1 VECGIFYQLT
11 PHSAIRNLKLEFIMP
26 YTLWFDKAGK
36 EAIGLVGGKNASLG
50 ELIKADIPVPPG
62 FSVTTETYSE
72 FLSGGGLKEKI
83 ENLLS
88 KIDIQDVSSLE
99 NASKVIRQLM
109 AEATFSKRIEE
120 EISSNYQALTQVC
133 DVRDLPVA
141 VRSSAT
147 AEDLPG
153 ASFAGQQD
161 TFLWVQGSDEVLEKI
176 KLCMSSLFTP
186 RAISYRIKMGFPHE
200 KVLISVG
207 IQKIVD
213 ARAAGVMFTL
223 NPTNGDPS
231 KVVIEGNWGL
241 GETVVSGICNPDKYV
256 VDKVTKEIERKVSLK
271 ECECIYDPVRGGVAH
286 VDTPPER
293 REIPCIEDQEIL
305 ELARYAKKV
314 EGYYGCPQDIEWA
327 IDKQKPFPL
336 NIFMVQS
343 RPETIWSQQKKG
355 PVLGKKNVYELLME
369 KALSRVKVSS

>member
-1 VECGIFYQLT
+1 
-11 PHSAIRNLKLEFIMP
+11 MP

-50 ELIKADIPVPPG
+50 ELIRADIPVPPG

-83 ENLLS
+83 EKLLS

-99 NASKVIRQLM
+99 NASNAIRQIM

-120 EISSNYQALTQVC
+120 EISSNYEALAQVC
-133 DVRDLPVA
+133 DVRNLPVA

-161 TFLWVQGSDEVLEKI
+161 TFLWVKGADEVLEKV

-207 IQKIVD
+207 VQKIVD

-231 KVVIEGNWGL
+231 KVVIEANWGL

-256 VDKVTKEIERKVSLK
+256 VDKVTKEIERKVSAK

-286 VDTPPER
+286 VDTPPDR
-293 REIPCIEDQEIL
+293 REMPCIEDEEIL

-314 EGYYGCPQDIEWA
+314 EEYYGCPQDIEWA
-327 IDKQKPFPL
+327 VDKHRPFPL
-336 NIFMVQS
+336 NLFMVQS
-343 RPETIWSQQKKG
+343 RPETIWSQQKKE
-355 PVLGKKNVYELLME
+355 PILGKKSAYDLLME
-369 KALSRVKVSS
+369 KALTRIKISS

>member
-1 VECGIFYQLT
+1 
-11 PHSAIRNLKLEFIMP
+11 MP

-62 FSVTTETYSE
+62 FSVTTETYLE
-72 FLSGGGLKEKI
+72 LLSGGGMKEKI
-83 ENLLS
+83 EEILS
-88 KIDIQDVSSLE
+88 RIDLQDVASLE

-109 AEATFSKRIEE
+109 TEASLPKRIEE
-120 EISSNYQALTQVC
+120 EISFNYQTLAQVF
-133 DVRDLPVA
+133 DVPNLPVA

-161 TFLWVQGSDEVLEKI
+161 TYLWVQGSDEVLEKI

-207 IQKIVD
+207 VQKIVD

-223 NPTNGDPS
+223 NPLNGDPS

-241 GETVVSGICNPDKYV
+241 GETVVSGQVNPDKFV
-256 VDKVTKEIERKVSLK
+256 VDKVTKEIESTISQKWT
-271 ECECIYDPVRGGVAH
+271 ECIFDPEKGMVCH
-286 VDTPPER
+286 LDIPHER
-293 REIPCIEDQEIL
+293 QEIQCIEDQEVL
-305 ELARYAKKV
+305 ELARYGRRI
-314 EGYYGCPQDIEWA
+314 EEYYGCPQDIEWA
-327 IDKQKPFPL
+327 IDKDKPFPL
-336 NIFMVQS
+336 NIFLVQS
-343 RPETIWSQQKKG
+343 RPETVCSQQKKE
-355 PVLGKKNVYELLME
+355 PVLGKKSAYDLLME
-369 KALSRVKVSS
+369 KALQRIKIGS

>member
-1 VECGIFYQLT
+1 
-11 PHSAIRNLKLEFIMP
+11 MP
-26 YTLWFDKAGK
+26 YTLWFDKAGR

-62 FSVTTETYSE
+62 FSVTTEAYLE
-72 FLSGGGLKEKI
+72 FLTGWGIKETV
-83 ENLLS
+83 ESALS
-88 KIDIQDVSSLE
+88 RIDLQDIASLE
-99 NASKVIRQLM
+99 QASKSIRKLM
-109 AEATFSKRIEE
+109 AEAPFPKGIEE
-120 EISSNYQALTQVC
+120 EISSNYQALSQVF
-133 DVRDLPVA
+133 DVHDLPVA

-161 TFLWVQGSDEVLEKI
+161 TFLWVQGRHELLKKI
-176 KLCMSSLFTP
+176 KSCMSSLFTP

-207 IQKIVD
+207 VQKIVD

-241 GETVVSGICNPDKYV
+241 GETVVSGICNPDKFV

-271 ECECIYDPVRGGVAH
+271 ECECICNPVRGGVIH

-293 REIPCIEDQEIL
+293 REIPCIEDQEIF
-305 ELARYAKKV
+305 ELTRYAKRV

-327 IDKQKPFPL
+327 IDKRKPFPL

-343 RPETIWSQQKKG
+343 RPETIWSQQKKE
-355 PVLGKKNVYELLME
+355 PVLGKKSAYELLME
-369 KALSRVKVSS
+369 KALSRIKIGP

>member
-1 VECGIFYQLT
+1 
-11 PHSAIRNLKLEFIMP
+11 MP

-62 FSVTTETYSE
+62 FSVTTETYLE
-72 FLSGGGLKEKI
+72 LLSGGGMKEKI
-83 ENLLS
+83 EEILS
-88 KIDIQDVSSLE
+88 RIDLQDVASLE

-109 AEATFSKRIEE
+109 TEASLPKRIEE
-120 EISSNYQALTQVC
+120 EISFNYQTLAQVF
-133 DVRDLPVA
+133 DVPNLPVA

-161 TFLWVQGSDEVLEKI
+161 TYLWVQGSDEVLEKI

-207 IQKIVD
+207 VQKIVD

-223 NPTNGDPS
+223 NPLNGDPS

-241 GETVVSGICNPDKYV
+241 GETVVSGQVNPDKFV
-256 VDKVTKEIERKVSLK
+256 VDKVTKEIESTISQKWT
-271 ECECIYDPVRGGVAH
+271 ECIFDPEKGMVCH
-286 VDTPPER
+286 LDIPHER
-293 REIPCIEDQEIL
+293 QEIRCIEDQEIL
-305 ELARYAKKV
+305 ELARYARRI
-314 EGYYGCPQDIEWA
+314 EEYYGCPQDIEWA
-327 IDKQKPFPL
+327 IDKDKPFPL
-336 NIFMVQS
+336 NIFLVQS
-343 RPETIWSQQKKG
+343 RPETVCSQQKKE
-355 PVLGKKNVYELLME
+355 PVLGKKSAYDLLME
-369 KALSRVKVSS
+369 KALQRIKIGS

>member
-1 VECGIFYQLT
+1 
-11 PHSAIRNLKLEFIMP
+11 MP

-50 ELIKADIPVPPG
+50 ELIRADIPVPPG
-62 FSVTTETYSE
+62 FSVTTETYLE
-72 FLSGGGLKEKI
+72 FLTGGGMKEKVEEI
-83 ENLLS
+83 LS
-88 KIDIQDVSSLE
+88 RNDLQDVASLE
-99 NASKVIRQLM
+99 NVSKVIQQLM
-109 AEATFSKRIEE
+109 TKASLPKRIEE
-120 EISSNYQALTQVC
+120 EISFNYQALAQVF
-133 DVRDLPVA
+133 DVPDIPVA

-161 TFLWVQGSDEVLEKI
+161 TFLWVKGCNEVLEKI

-207 IQKIVD
+207 VQKMVD

-241 GETVVSGICNPDKYV
+241 GETVVSGICNPDKFV
-256 VDKVTKEIERKVSLK
+256 VDKVTQEIGRMVSLK
-271 ECECIYDPVRGGVAH
+271 ECECIYDPVRGGVIH
-286 VDTPPER
+286 VDAPPER
-293 REIPCIEDQEIL
+293 REIPCIEDEEIL
-305 ELARYAKKV
+305 ELVRYAKRV
-314 EGYYGCPQDIEWA
+314 EEYYGCPQDIEWA
-327 IDKQKPFPL
+327 IDKHKPFPF

-343 RPETIWSQQKKG
+343 RPETVWSQQRKE
-355 PVLGKKNVYELLME
+355 PILGKKNAYELLME
-369 KALSRVKVSS
+369 KALTRVKVGP

>member
-1 VECGIFYQLT
+1 
-11 PHSAIRNLKLEFIMP
+11 MP

-62 FSVTTETYSE
+62 FSVTTETYLE
-72 FLSGGGLKEKI
+72 LLSGGGMKEKI
-83 ENLLS
+83 EEVLS
-88 KIDIQDVSSLE
+88 RIDLQDVASLE

-109 AEATFSKRIEE
+109 AEASLPKRIEE
-120 EISSNYQALTQVC
+120 EISFNYQALAQVF
-133 DVRDLPVA
+133 DVPDLPVA

-207 IQKIVD
+207 VQKIVD

-241 GETVVSGICNPDKYV
+241 GETVVSGICNPDKFV
-256 VDKVTKEIERKVSLK
+256 VDKVTKVIERMVSLK
-271 ECECIYDPVRGGVAH
+271 ECECIYDPVRGGVMH
-286 VDTPPER
+286 VDTPPDR

-305 ELARYAKKV
+305 ELVRYAKRV
-314 EGYYGCPQDIEWA
+314 EEYYGCPQDIEWA
-327 IDKQKPFPL
+327 IDKQKPFPF

-343 RPETIWSQQKKG
+343 RPETVWSQKKKE
-355 PVLGKKNVYELLME
+355 PVLGKKSAYELLME
-369 KALSRVKVSS
+369 KALARVKISS

>member
-1 VECGIFYQLT
+1 
-11 PHSAIRNLKLEFIMP
+11 MP

-36 EAIGLVGGKNASLG
+36 EAINLVGGKNASLG

-62 FSVTTETYSE
+62 FSVTTETYLE
-72 FLSGGGLKEKI
+72 FLSAGGMKERI
-83 ENLLS
+83 EEILTRT
-88 KIDIQDVSSLE
+88 DHHDVASLE
-99 NASKVIRQLM
+99 NASRAIQQLM
-109 AEATFSKRIEE
+109 TEASLPKRIEE
-120 EISSNYQALTQVC
+120 EISFNYQALAQVC

-161 TFLWVQGSDEVLEKI
+161 TFLWVQGSDEVLKKI
-176 KLCMSSLFTP
+176 KLCMASLFTP
-186 RAISYRIKMGFPHE
+186 RAISYRMKMGFPHE

-207 IQKIVD
+207 VQKIVD

-223 NPTNGDPS
+223 NPTDGDPS

-256 VDKVTKEIERKVSLK
+256 VDKVTKEIHRKVSAK
-271 ECECIYDPVRGGVAH
+271 ECECIFDPVRGGVMH
-286 VDTPPER
+286 VDTPPDR
-293 REIPCIEDQEIL
+293 REIPCIEDEEIL
-305 ELARYAKKV
+305 ELARYARRV
-314 EGYYGCPQDIEWA
+314 EEYYGCPQDIEWA
-327 IDKQKPFPL
+327 IDKHKPFPL

-343 RPETIWSQQKKG
+343 RPETIWSQQKKE
-355 PVLGKKNVYELLME
+355 PVLGKKSAYELLME
-369 KALSRVKVSS
+369 KALTRIKISS

>member
-1 VECGIFYQLT
+1 
-11 PHSAIRNLKLEFIMP
+11 MP

-62 FSVTTETYSE
+62 FSVTTEAYLE
-72 FLSGGGLKEKI
+72 FLSGGVQDKI
-83 ENLLS
+83 QEILSRSNL
-88 KIDIQDVSSLE
+88 QDVASLE
-99 NASKVIRQLM
+99 NASKAIRELM
-109 AEATFSKRIEE
+109 ASTPMPKRIEE
-120 EISSNYQALTQVC
+120 EICSNYQALAQVF
-133 DVRDLPVA
+133 DVPDLPVA

-161 TFLWVQGSDEVLEKI
+161 TFLWVSGAEEVLKKI
-176 KLCMSSLFTP
+176 KLCMSSLFTS

-207 IQKIVD
+207 VQKIVD

-223 NPTNGDPS
+223 DPTNGDSS

-241 GETVVSGICNPDKYV
+241 GETVVSGLVNPDKFV
-256 VDKVTKEIERKVSLK
+256 VDKVTKEIERKISLK
-271 ECECIYDPVRGGVAH
+271 GIECVFDPIREDVVH
-286 VDTPPER
+286 VDIPPER
-293 REIPCIEDQEIL
+293 REIPCVEDGEIL
-305 ELARYAKKV
+305 ELARYAKRV
-314 EGYYGCPQDIEWA
+314 EEYYGCPQDIEWA
-327 IDKQKPFPL
+327 IDKQKPFPF

-343 RPETIWSQQKKG
+343 RPETVWSQQKKE
-355 PVLGKKNVYELLME
+355 PVLGKKSAYELLME
-369 KALSRVKVSS
+369 KALSRVKLSS

>member
-1 VECGIFYQLT
+1 
-11 PHSAIRNLKLEFIMP
+11 MP

-36 EAIGLVGGKNASLG
+36 EAIGLIGGKNASLG

-62 FSVTTETYSE
+62 FSVTTETYLE
-72 FLSGGGLKEKI
+72 FLHGGRMKEKI
-83 ENLLS
+83 EEILS
-88 KIDIQDVSSLE
+88 RIDIQDVASLE
-99 NASKVIRQLM
+99 NLSQKIRQLM
-109 AEATFSKRIEE
+109 TEASLPKTIEE
-120 EISSNYQALTQVC
+120 EIRFNYQALAQVF
-133 DVRDLPVA
+133 DVPHLPVA

-186 RAISYRIKMGFPHE
+186 RAISYRTKMGFPHE

-207 IQKIVD
+207 VQKIVD

-241 GETVVSGICNPDKYV
+241 GETVVSGICNPDKFV
-256 VDKVTKEIERKVSLK
+256 VDKVTKEIGRTISLK

-293 REIPCIEDQEIL
+293 RDIPCIEDQEIL
-305 ELARYAKKV
+305 ELARYAKRV
-314 EGYYGCPQDIEWA
+314 EEYYGCPQDIEWA

-343 RPETIWSQQKKG
+343 RPETIWSQQKKE
-355 PVLGKKNVYELLME
+355 PVLGKKSAYELLMD
-369 KALSRVKVSS
+369 KALTRIKISS

>member
-1 VECGIFYQLT
+1 
-11 PHSAIRNLKLEFIMP
+11 MP
-26 YTLWFDKAGK
+26 YTLWFDRAGK

-50 ELIKADIPVPPG
+50 ELIRAGIPVPPG
-62 FSVTTETYSE
+62 FSVTTETYGE
-72 FLSGGGLKEKI
+72 FISGGGLKEKI

-88 KIDIQDVSSLE
+88 KIDIQDVSTLE

-109 AEATFSKRIEE
+109 AETSFSKIIEE
-120 EISSNYQALTQVC
+120 EISSNYQALAQVF
-133 DVRDLPVA
+133 DVHELPVA

-161 TFLWVQGSDEVLEKI
+161 TFLWVQGSKEVLGKI

-207 IQKIVD
+207 VQKIVD

-256 VDKVTKEIERKVSLK
+256 VDKVTKEIEKKISLK
-271 ECECIYDPVRGGVAH
+271 ECECIYDSVRGGVAH

-305 ELARYAKKV
+305 ELARYAKRV
-314 EGYYGCPQDIEWA
+314 EEYYGCPQDIEWA

-343 RPETIWSQQKKG
+343 RPETIWSQQKKE
-355 PVLGKKNVYELLME
+355 PVLGKKSAYELLME

>member
-1 VECGIFYQLT
+1 
-11 PHSAIRNLKLEFIMP
+11 MP

-50 ELIKADIPVPPG
+50 ELIRADIPVPPG

-72 FLSGGGLKEKI
+72 FLSGRGLKEKI

-99 NASKVIRQLM
+99 NASNMIRQLM
-109 AEATFSKRIEE
+109 TEATFSERIEE
-120 EISSNYQALTQVC
+120 EVRSNYRALAQVC
-133 DVRDLPVA
+133 DVPNLPVA

-161 TFLWVQGSDEVLEKI
+161 TFLWVQGSDEVLKKI

-207 IQKIVD
+207 VQKIVD

-305 ELARYAKKV
+305 ELARYGKRV
-314 EGYYGCPQDIEWA
+314 EEYYGCPQDIEWA

-343 RPETIWSQQKKG
+343 RPETIWSQQKRE
-355 PVLGKKNVYELLME
+355 PVLGKKSAYELLME
-369 KALSRVKVSS
+369 KALTRIKISS

>member
-1 VECGIFYQLT
+1 
-11 PHSAIRNLKLEFIMP
+11 
-26 YTLWFDKAGK
+26 
-36 EAIGLVGGKNASLG
+36 
-50 ELIKADIPVPPG
+50 
-62 FSVTTETYSE
+62 
-72 FLSGGGLKEKI
+72 
-83 ENLLS
+83 
-88 KIDIQDVSSLE
+88 
-99 NASKVIRQLM
+99 M
-109 AEATFSKRIEE
+109 AEAKFSKRIEE
-120 EISSNYQALTQVC
+120 EISSNYQALAQVC
-133 DVRDLPVA
+133 DVQNLPVA

-161 TFLWVQGSDEVLEKI
+161 TFLWVQGTEEVLRKI
-176 KLCMSSLFTP
+176 KLCMASLFTP

-207 IQKIVD
+207 VQKIVD

-256 VDKVTKEIERKVSLK
+256 VDKVTKEIERKVSAK
-271 ECECIYDPVRGGVAH
+271 ECECIFDPVRGGVMH
-286 VDTPPER
+286 VDMPPER

-305 ELARYAKKV
+305 ELSRYAKRV
-314 EGYYGCPQDIEWA
+314 EEYYGCPQDIEWA
-327 IDKQKPFPL
+327 IDKHKPFPL

-343 RPETIWSQQKKG
+343 RPETIWSQQKKE
-355 PVLGKKNVYELLME
+355 PVLGKKSVYDLLME
-369 KALSRVKVSS
+369 KALTRIKISS